1 MNTARRNISILCAV
15 IVVNCLF
22 FSCEMKK
29 TSDSVVTEK
38 ASDSVVTSKPSDT
51 IVIDLTR
58 ESFVMDSASD
68 SIVMGSASDS
78 IVMDSASDSIVMDS
92 ASDYIVVDLEG
103 GVIDYVRN
111 ELFVNCTN
119 DTLFICPS
127 HCNDIDSIY
136 DRAFPLYSQSRC
148 MNDYV
153 LLEVNG
159 LYIHNSEAIFPD
171 STCRTDYYLLRKTD
185 TTYFFLIKWSD
196 AKKYTWDEI
205 RKNRLYCKWI
215 VTRDKNDEYDT
226 NIRYLE

>member
-38 ASDSVVTSKPSDT
+38 ASDSVVTEKASDT
-51 IVIDLTR
+51 IVIDLAS
-58 ESFVMDSASD
+58 ESFVMDIA
-68 SIVMGSASDS
+68 
-78 IVMDSASDSIVMDS
+78 
-92 ASDYIVVDLEG
+92 
-103 GVIDYVRN
+103 RN
-111 ELFVNCTN
+111 ESFVNCTN

-136 DRAFPLYSQSRC
+136 DRAFPFYSQLSRKDD
-148 MNDYV
+148 MEV

-196 AKKYTWDEI
+196 AKRYSWDEI
-205 RKNRLYCKWI
+205 REQKLYRKWI
-215 VTRDKNDEYDT
+215 VTRDKDGNYDR
-226 NIRYLE
+226 NIRY

>member
-58 ESFVMDSASD
+58 ESF
-68 SIVMGSASDS
+68 
-78 IVMDSASDSIVMDS
+78 VMDSASDSIVMDS

-196 AKKYTWDEI
+196 AKRYSWDEI
-205 RKNRLYCKWI
+205 REQKLYRKWI
-215 VTRDKNDEYDT
+215 VTRDKDGNYDR
-226 NIRYLE
+226 NIRY

>member
-68 SIVMGSASDS
+68 SIVMDSASDS

-148 MNDYV
+148 MDDCV

-159 LYIHNSEAIFPD
+159 LYIHNNEAILPD
-171 STCRTDYYLLRKTD
+171 STCRTNYYLLRKTD
-185 TTYFFLIKWSD
+185 TCYFFLIKWSD
-196 AKKYTWDEI
+196 AKRYSWDEI
-205 RKNRLYCKWI
+205 RELKLYRKWI
-215 VTRDKNDEYDT
+215 VTRDKDGNYDR
-226 NIRYLE
+226 NIRY

>member
-1 MNTARRNISILCAV
+1 MNTNKRKISILGAV
-15 IVVNCLF
+15 LVFICLF
-22 FSCEMKK
+22 SSCVRDK
-29 TSDSVVTEK
+29 V
-38 ASDSVVTSKPSDT
+38 
-51 IVIDLTR
+51 R
-58 ESFVMDSASD
+58 N
-68 SIVMGSASDS
+68 S
-78 IVMDSASDSIVMDS
+78 IVMDSARNSIVIDKAKDSIVKDPAKDYIEIDLASDSIVMDS

-159 LYIHNSEAIFPD
+159 LYIHNNEAILPD
-171 STCRTDYYLLRKTD
+171 STCRTNYYLLRKTD
-185 TTYFFLIKWSD
+185 TCYFFLIKWSD
-196 AKKYTWDEI
+196 ARKYTWDEI
-205 RKNRLYCKWI
+205 RKNKLYRKWI

-226 NIRYLE
+226 NIRY

>member
-1 MNTARRNISILCAV
+1 MNTNRRNISILGAV
-15 IVVNCLF
+15 LVFICLF
-22 FSCEMKK
+22 SSCVRDKVRNSILM
-29 TSDSVVTEK
+29 DS
-38 ASDSVVTSKPSDT
+38 ASDS
-51 IVIDLTR
+51 IL
-58 ESFVMDSASD
+58 MDSASD
-68 SIVMGSASDS
+68 SIVMDSASDS

-159 LYIHNSEAIFPD
+159 LYIHNNEAILPD
-171 STCRTDYYLLRKTD
+171 STCRTDYYLLSD
-185 TTYFFLIKWSD
+185 TCYFFLIKWSD
-196 AKKYTWDEI
+196 AKRCTWDEI
-205 RKNRLYCKWI
+205 REQKRYRTWV
-215 VTRDKNDEYDT
+215 VTRDKDGNYDM
-226 NIRYLE
+226 NIRYLDSDL

>member
-1 MNTARRNISILCAV
+1 MNTNRRNISILG
-15 IVVNCLF
+15 VVTVVSCLF

-29 TSDSVVTEK
+29 ARNSV
-38 ASDSVVTSKPSDT
+38 A
-51 IVIDLTR
+51 
-58 ESFVMDSASD
+58 MDKESD
-68 SIVMGSASDS
+68 SIEIG
-78 IVMDSASDSIVMDS
+78 DSIVMDS
-92 ASDYIVVDLEG
+92 ASDYIVVDLEE

-159 LYIHNSEAIFPD
+159 LYIYNNEAIFPD

-185 TTYFFLIKWSD
+185 TAYFFLIKWSD
-196 AKKYTWDEI
+196 AKRYSWDEI
-205 RKNRLYCKWI
+205 RKNKLYRKW
-215 VTRDKNDEYDT
+215 VATRNKKDEYEK
-226 NIRYLE
+226 NIRYSDSDN